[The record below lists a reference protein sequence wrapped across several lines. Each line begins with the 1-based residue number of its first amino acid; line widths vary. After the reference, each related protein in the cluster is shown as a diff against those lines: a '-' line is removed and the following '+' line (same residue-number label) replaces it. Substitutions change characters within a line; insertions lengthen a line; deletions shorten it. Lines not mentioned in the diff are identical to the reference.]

1 MEVHVLILDGNSQT
15 HVLSNLRYLIC
26 LRHLFKFGAVTNII
40 SILKEKVYF
49 PSYVWNMVRVR
60 EAAKKVFFLLARP
73 LA

>member
-49 PSYVWNMVRVR
+49 PSYV
-60 EAAKKVFFLLARP
+60 
-73 LA
+73 